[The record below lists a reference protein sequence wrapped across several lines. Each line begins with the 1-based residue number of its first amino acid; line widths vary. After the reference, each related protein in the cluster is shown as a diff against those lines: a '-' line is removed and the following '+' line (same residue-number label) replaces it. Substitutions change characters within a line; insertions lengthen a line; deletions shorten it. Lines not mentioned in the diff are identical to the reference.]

1 MDLKNAEKCKLEREI
16 EKKSCDQYLD
26 KERAQKQ
33 NWNWEL
39 KKTLGNIRNIRKTQD
54 WGKY

>member
-39 KKTLGNIRNIRKTQD
+39 KKTLGNIRNIRKTQG